1 MVIIMKVLNIGSCN
15 LDYVY
20 SLDHIVAEGETE
32 RSFDMRIFPGG
43 KGLNQSVAAAKAG
56 AKIYHAACVG
66 SDGDM
71 LINIMNKSGVD
82 TSLIMRRD
90 AKNGHAIIQVSSS
103 AEKCVWPLNT
113 TA

>member
-43 KGLNQSVAAAKAG
+43 KGLN
-56 AKIYHAACVG
+56 
-66 SDGDM
+66 
-71 LINIMNKSGVD
+71 
-82 TSLIMRRD
+82 
-90 AKNGHAIIQVSSS
+90 
-103 AEKCVWPLNT
+103 
-113 TA
+113 

>member
-15 LDYVY
+15 LGYVY

-56 AKIYHAACVG
+56 ANVFVAG
-66 SDGDM
+66 SAVF
-71 LINIMNKSGVD
+71 KSE
-82 TSLIMRRD
+82 
-90 AKNGHAIIQVSSS
+90 NP
-103 AEKCVWPLNT
+103 AETIKLLKENALSVL
-113 TA
+113 